1 MTLSNNRMLSQPM
14 QKTLCKPIFISGK
27 GLFTGEKV
35 NLTMVPAG
43 ANHGIVFKRTDLS
56 PSIFVPASIDS
67 VVSTPRCTII
77 GKGKAT
83 IKTVEHLLS
92 ALSALQIDNL
102 LIEIDGPELPACD
115 GSSIQFVEMIE
126 KAKVKELD
134 AVKKTYKLD
143 KIVQFTKDGTHLIAV
158 PSNELQI
165 SNTLHYPHSNFLRS
179 QFYSFKVNSNGY
191 KKNIAPCRTFSLY
204 EEIEP
209 MLKKGL
215 LKGAGLENGVVIKD
229 EKVVNPGGLRFTD
242 EMVRHKILDL
252 LGDLCLI
259 GKSFFAHI
267 IAIRSGHFA
276 NVEFAREILNNLTEN
291 S

>member
-1 MTLSNNRMLSQPM
+1 M
-14 QKTLCKPIFISGK
+14 QTTLCSSISISGK

-35 NLTMVPAG
+35 NLTMVPAT
-43 ANHGIVFKRTDLS
+43 ADHGIVFKRIDLNPAVYIS
-56 PSIFVPASIDS
+56 ASIDN

-77 GKGKAT
+77 GNEKAT
-83 IKTVEHLLS
+83 IKTVEHLMS
-92 ALSALQIDNL
+92 ALSALKIDNL

-115 GSSIQFVEMIE
+115 GSAIQFVEMIE
-126 KAKVKELD
+126 KAKIKELD
-134 AVKKTYKLD
+134 SLRKIYRLN
-143 KIVQFTKDGTHLIAV
+143 KIVQFTKGGTHLIAI
-158 PSNELQI
+158 PSEEFQI

-179 QFYSFKVNSNGY
+179 QFFSFKLNSSDY
-191 KKNIAPCRTFSLY
+191 KKNIAPSRTFSLY

-229 EKVVNPGGLRFTD
+229 EKVANPGGLRFTD

-252 LGDLCLI
+252 LGDLSLI
-259 GKSFFAHI
+259 GKPFLAHI

-291 S
+291 E